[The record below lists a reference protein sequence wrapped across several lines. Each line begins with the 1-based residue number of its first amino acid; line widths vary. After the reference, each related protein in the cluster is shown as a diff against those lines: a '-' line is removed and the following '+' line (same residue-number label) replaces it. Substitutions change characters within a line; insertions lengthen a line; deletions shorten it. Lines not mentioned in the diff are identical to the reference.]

1 MVGFCSELCSVVG
14 LPMKEVL
21 NDYKVVYISSGAV
34 MVTNFIKVLSYSTE
48 SIALKVKNNVL
59 NIEGVG
65 IEIKELSKSEIVAKG
80 KINRIYLS
88 REFLNE
94 EKKQTDK

>member
-1 MVGFCSELCSVVG
+1 MMNFYKYEKLYELF
-14 LPMKEVL
+14 
-21 NDYKVVYISSGAV
+21 ISNNI
-34 MVTNFIKVLSYSTE
+34 VTTAILLENGYSKYDIGT
-48 SIALKVKNNVL
+48 LVKNNVL